1 MANENLPIG
10 GMPIN
15 MPYGNVRCR
24 RYGVAV
30 ANATAIYIGDAV
42 LLVAATGT
50 VIRAT
55 GGAGNYLLGFV
66 LGCYDSSGAPIGYLP
81 TTTAGYVLVA
91 DDPNQQF
98 ILQEDGV
105 TTPLAAEDVG
115 EGVDLIIG
123 TGSTFNQRS
132 GTMIDSNTVGTGLTT
147 QLRILAKQDRVNN
160 DLGAYCKWIVQ
171 INLHQLTA
179 GAVGQPI

>member
-1 MANENLPIG
+1 MSNENLPIG
-10 GMPIN
+10 GMPVN
-15 MPYGNVRCR
+15 MPYGNVRAR
-24 RYGVAV
+24 RYAVAV
-30 ANATAIYIGDAV
+30 ANATDIFIGDPV
-42 LLVAATGT
+42 LLIDTGT

-55 GGAGNYLLGFV
+55 GGAGNYLCGFV
-66 LGCYDSSGAPIGYLP
+66 LGCFDSSGAPLGYLP
-81 TTTAGYVLVA
+81 TVTAGYVLVA

-98 ILQEDGV
+98 ILQEDGD

-115 EGVDLIIG
+115 EGVDVIIG

-132 GTMIDSNTVGTGLTT
+132 GTMIDSDTVGTGLTT

-160 DLGAYCKWIVQ
+160 DVGAYCKWIVQ

-179 GAVGQPI
+179 GTVGQPI